1 MRKIS
6 DRRKRQELRS
16 IRYIVLMVIVT
27 MGIMIFSASLI
38 YDFNPNAEAHGIKVV
53 RNLVPEP
60 TPPPTPET
68 VPEQVP
74 EVIYEPELT
83 AEERRLIQLD
93 PNLPMIALTFDDGP
107 FARTNEILDILEE
120 HNVVATFYVI
130 GNQVERHSDIILRA
144 HNMGSEIANHSWSHA
159 SFDRISDEYIHTQI
173 YLTNAIVESI
183 TGVSPTSI
191 RPPYG
196 RVNDNARNITRDLG
210 MSIMLWSVDP
220 SDYLNRS
227 PERIYNDVMNVLQ
240 DRDVILL
247 HDLHARTVD
256 ATRLLVPSLIER
268 GFQLVTVSELMYFS
282 DITQEPGEVYRHA
295 RGDGRGW

>member
-1 MRKIS
+1 
-6 DRRKRQELRS
+6 
-16 IRYIVLMVIVT
+16 MVIVT